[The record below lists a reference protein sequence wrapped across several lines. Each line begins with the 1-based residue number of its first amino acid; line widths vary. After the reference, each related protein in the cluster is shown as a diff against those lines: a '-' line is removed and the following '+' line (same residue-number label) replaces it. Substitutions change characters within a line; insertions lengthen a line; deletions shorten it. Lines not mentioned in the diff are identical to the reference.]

1 MYDAVNGKILTV
13 SPPHLTQKLSLTPHQ
28 VGGSPDYQDSYAT
41 TNAHLITIGTP
52 GTTPTVQTLTS
63 MHYARAF
70 ANGVVLPNGKVFI
83 TGGQTYAVP
92 FTDTNS
98 ILTPE
103 LWDPVAQTFTVLPPH
118 LVPRNYHS
126 IVSSLF
132 HVMRYGWRWDG

>member
-1 MYDAVNGKILTV
+1 
-13 SPPHLTQKLSLTPHQ
+13 
-28 VGGSPDYQDSYAT
+28 
-41 TNAHLITIGTP
+41 
-52 GTTPTVQTLTS
+52 

-126 IVSSLF
+126 IVSSLPQ
-132 HVMRYGWRWDG
+132 VMRDEWEWDG